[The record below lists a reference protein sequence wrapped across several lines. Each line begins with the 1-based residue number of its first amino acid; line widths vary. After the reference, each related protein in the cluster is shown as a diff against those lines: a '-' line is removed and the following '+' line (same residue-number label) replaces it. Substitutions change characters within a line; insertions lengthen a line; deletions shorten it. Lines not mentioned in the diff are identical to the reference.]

1 MQFHLHKTQTNSLE
15 QNWLL
20 IIICY
25 YIEKFSKFKNFMK
38 GKKKQ
43 NTKKKKKASH
53 IIEYSLK
60 RHTILYIKYTVST
73 GIGYT
78 SWNTFIYK

>member
-20 IIICY
+20 IANCY
-25 YIEKFSKFKNFMK
+25 CIWQVSKFSRFLRVNELAY
-38 GKKKQ
+38 
-43 NTKKKKKASH
+43 TKKKKKASH